1 MSPPRQSFLAADR
14 DEWAA
19 SSSGYWSL
27 VLNIPITWCTA
38 TGINLCTN
46 MATVFIFRIGWK
58 LSSVFKRE
66 CKLFIISC
74 SLISLISAEY
84 RSLQLSA
91 VIDKKLMF
99 CRDQAVSSY
108 KVLGLTLCDTLKW
121 NDNTNDIVSKAS
133 KRLHIL
139 RVLKRAGVPP
149 ADLVTIYSALVRSV
163 LEYSSVVWATCL
175 PRFLIDQLEAI
186 QKRALRI
193 VYPDLHY
200 QQALAQANITSL
212 EDRRAHLCLKVW
224 HNIKNN
230 PA

>member
-14 DEWAA
+14 GEWAA

-99 CRDQAVSSY
+99 CCDQSVSSY

-121 NDNTNDIVSKAS
+121 NDNTSDIVSKAS
-133 KRLHIL
+133 AHSQ
-139 RVLKRAGVPP
+139 G
-149 ADLVTIYSALVRSV
+149 
-163 LEYSSVVWATCL
+163 
-175 PRFLIDQLEAI
+175 LEARWGPSGGPCHHL
-186 QKRALRI
+186 QRLGSLCPRI
-193 VYPDLHY
+193 LFRCLGYLPS
-200 QQALAQANITSL
+200 SL
-212 EDRRAHLCLKVW
+212 PH
-224 HNIKNN
+224 
-230 PA
+230 